1 MKYGALLLCTAACM
15 GCTTLALERQT
26 LSQAATPTDIRYQ
39 EVLENLAMVA
49 RDPAALPAYSSIFA
63 GTAQITDT
71 SQFASTT
78 SVGPGAP
85 SAQVASPQ
93 FTRAV
98 VGNWTLDPINAPE
111 KLEAIRAACRWVLY
125 GPEFACRDAPG
136 LLASPA
142 QAPYPGRH
150 FGVADRLARLPK
162 GWVHVG
168 PRSQV
173 PAAARYKAR
182 CGETWVWVMPVDTRA
197 LADFNIVLQEIAR
210 TDINSLTLQFIRPG
224 PSDFTFPT
232 NPLAHTPCHTSPFF
246 EIPPAVIAEVSV
258 DPCGNLMP
266 DIPYYRWRTE
276 NVGSDASLRSQV
288 NAAGFH

>member
-1 MKYGALLLCTAACM
+1 MKYGVLLVCTAACT

-98 VGNWTLDPINAPE
+98 LGNWTLDPINAPE

-125 GPEFACRDAPG
+125 GREFAWRDAPG

-150 FGVADRLARLPK
+150 FGVADRLSRLPE
-162 GWVHVG
+162 GWIHVG

-173 PAAARYKAR
+173 PAAARYTAR
-182 CGETWVWVMPVDTRA
+182 CGDTWVWVMPGDTKA
-197 LADFNIVLQEIAR
+197 LADFNIVLQDIAR
-210 TDINSLTLQFIRPG
+210 VDINSPTIQFLRPT
-224 PSDFTFPT
+224 PSDFAFPT
-232 NPLAHTPCHTSPFF
+232 KRLAHTPCATSPFY
-246 EIPPAVIAEVSV
+246 EMPPVVIAEVSI

>member
-1 MKYGALLLCTAACM
+1 LLVCAAAST
-15 GCTTLALERQT
+15 GCTTLAVERHA

-39 EVLENLAMVA
+39 EVLDNLAMVA
-49 RDPAALPAYSSIFA
+49 RDPSALPAYSSIFA
-63 GTAQITDT
+63 GTAQVTDT

-78 SVGPGAP
+78 AVGPGAS
-85 SAQVASPQ
+85 SAQVVNPQ

-98 VGNWTLDPINAPE
+98 LGNWTLDPINAPE
-111 KLEAIRAACRWVLY
+111 KLEAIRAACRWVIY
-125 GPEFACRDAPG
+125 DREFALRDAPG

-142 QAPYPGRH
+142 QAPWPGRH
-150 FGVADRLARLPK
+150 FGVADRLDRLPK

-173 PAAARYKAR
+173 PATARYR
-182 CGETWVWVMPVDTRA
+182 GHCGETWVWVMPADTKP
-197 LADFNIVLQEIAR
+197 LADFNLVLQEIAR
-210 TDINSLTLQFIRPG
+210 IDINSLTIQYLRPA

-232 NPLAHTPCHTSPFF
+232 APPPHTPCTTSPFSDW
-246 EIPPAVIAEVSV
+246 PPAVIAEVSV
-258 DPCGNLMP
+258 DPCGKLMP

-276 NVGSDASLRSQV
+276 NVGSDASLRSQI